1 MSTAVAGA
9 GVGQWPLA
17 RDSCCAGVAMQGPS
31 WGGHVQCT
39 RLQRPHLCSGWGAH
53 IKHMCEA
60 LSPYSTAPS
69 QSLVCGP
76 PQESSCPPPP
86 PRLPAPAAGEPR
98 PLPPPLALSSPTCCL
113 PRALGQGPHLGP
125 CWGPCHRAQ
134 RSEQR
139 KSECTGEGR
148 GARRAGWTP
157 SERRLLAPPLGGQS
171 LGPGSRGA
179 EAGVPPRPPTPSL
192 RAALHSQTRGHS
204 EDPLSWRQTDRTP
217 SLARSAPPQG
227 GRPAG
232 GSVAAG
238 GGQGRPRRALGE

>member
-31 WGGHVQCT
+31 WGEHVQCT

-86 PRLPAPAAGEPR
+86 PPGCR
-98 PLPPPLALSSPTCCL
+98 PLQPAN
-113 PRALGQGPHLGP
+113 QGPYLLPWHSAVQPAVFLGLWARVLILVP
-125 CWGPCHRAQ
+125 AGVPVTGHREVSKE
-134 RSEQR
+134 RVN
-139 KSECTGEGR
+139 
-148 GARRAGWTP
+148 ARV
-157 SERRLLAPPLGGQS
+157 
-171 LGPGSRGA
+171 RGA
-179 EAGVPPRPPTPSL
+179 EPGGQAGHPQKDASWLLRWEVRAWAVGAEGLRRGCPHGPPHRPCGPLCTH
-192 RAALHSQTRGHS
+192 RHADTRRT
-204 EDPLSWRQTDRTP
+204 LSPGGRQTE
-217 SLARSAPPQG
+217 PP
-227 GRPAG
+227 P
-232 GSVAAG
+232 
-238 GGQGRPRRALGE
+238 